1 MRASI
6 NAMGHR
12 LEFALH
18 LPYPEH
24 DKDDA
29 DFCFQ
34 SREILLTGRRKDEQI
49 VRIAERAYLDMVAAN
64 NADHEK
70 YKFLK
75 LPNVVSVIVKG
86 HSAYISSSMKGKS
99 LS

>member
-1 MRASI
+1 MS
-6 NAMGHR
+6 HR

-18 LPYPEH
+18 LSHPEPEH

-29 DFCFQ
+29 ESCFQ

-49 VRIAERAYLDMVAAN
+49 VRIAERAYLDMVAAY
-64 NADHEK
+64 NADHRR
-70 YKFLK
+70 YKAPTLT
-75 LPNVVSVIVKG
+75 LPGAVSVIVKG
-86 HSAYISSSMKGKS
+86 HSAYISSSMTGKS